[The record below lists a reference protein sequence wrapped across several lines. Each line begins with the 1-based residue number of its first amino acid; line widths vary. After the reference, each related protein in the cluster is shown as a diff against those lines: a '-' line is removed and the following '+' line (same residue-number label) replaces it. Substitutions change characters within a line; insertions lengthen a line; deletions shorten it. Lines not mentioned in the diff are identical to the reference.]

1 MPTESSFQA
10 WRVLALIRN
19 TLVLQRS
26 SIAVQA
32 SAAAGILLLL
42 SLADALLLG
51 RPELHQRLY
60 LLVLFA
66 GGLLLTS
73 RSFKDLHDPVQGPGW
88 LLLPASLPEKT
99 LSRVLLTTV
108 VFVAGSLFGYWVFS
122 LLAEGVNWLIFQ
134 RRHQL
139 FVPFAPGVLKAAL
152 TYTALQAP
160 FLLGA
165 VTFRKHALSKTI
177 LSLLGLAL
185 LLSLAGL
192 LGMRLLFWDQL
203 EGSGLRALL
212 TGPESRLVWMR
223 LSEAGRTVAG
233 IGRIIF
239 WLLMPP
245 LCWVLCWVRLKRTSA

>member
-1 MPTESSFQA
+1 MSADSSFQA
-10 WRVLALIRN
+10 WRVLRLIRN
-19 TLVLQRS
+19 TLVLQRTA
-26 SIAVQA
+26 IVVQA

-42 SLADALLLG
+42 SLADAMLLC

-60 LLVLFA
+60 LVVLFA

-73 RSFKDLHDPVQGPGW
+73 RSFKDLHDPVQGTFW

-108 VFVAGSLFGYWVFS
+108 VFVAGSLLGYWAFS
-122 LLAEGVNWLIFQ
+122 LLAEGCNWLIFQ

-139 FVPFAPGVLKAAL
+139 FVPFAPGVLKGAL
-152 TYTALQAP
+152 AYTALQAP

-165 VTFRKHALSKTI
+165 VTFRRHALSKTI
-177 LSLLGLAL
+177 LSLLGLVL
-185 LLSLAGL
+185 LLGLAGL
-192 LGMRLLFWDQL
+192 LGLRLLFWDQL
-203 EGSGLRALL
+203 EGSGLRAML

-223 LSEAGRTVAG
+223 LTESGRTVAW
-233 IGRIIF
+233 IGRIVF

-245 LCWVLCWVRLKRTSA
+245 LCWVLCWVRQKRVGP

>member
-1 MPTESSFQA
+1 MSTESSFQA
-10 WRVLALIRN
+10 WRVLRLIRN
-19 TLVLQRS
+19 TLVLQRNA
-26 SIAVQA
+26 IAVQA

-42 SLADALLLG
+42 SLADAMILC
-51 RPELHQRLY
+51 RPGLHQGLY
-60 LLVLFA
+60 LVVLFA

-73 RSFKDLHDPVQGPGW
+73 RSFKDLHDPVQGPFW

-108 VFVAGSLFGYWVFS
+108 VFVAGSLLGYWVFS
-122 LLAEGVNWLIFQ
+122 LLAEGCSWLLFQ

-139 FVPFAPGVLKAAL
+139 FVPFAPEVLKGTLA
-152 TYTALQAP
+152 YTALQAP

-165 VTFRKHALSKTI
+165 VTFRRHALSKTV

-185 LLSLAGL
+185 LLGLAGL
-192 LGMRLLFWDQL
+192 LGLRLLFGDQL

-212 TGPESRLVWMR
+212 TGPESRLVWMG

-233 IGRIIF
+233 IGRIVF
-239 WLLMPP
+239 WVLMPP
-245 LCWVLCWVRLKRTSA
+245 LCWVLCWVRLKRICV